1 VRSKTT
7 ARFRKLLEALPSE
20 VQDRAFEAY
29 RQFEA
34 DPFHPSL
41 RFKRVHPSLPLY
53 SARVSKGYRA
63 VGQHEG
69 DMIIWFWIGTHAQYD
84 ALIARR

>member
-1 VRSKTT
+1 
-7 ARFRKLLEALPSE
+7 

-34 DPFHPSL
+34 DPYQPSL
-41 RFKRVHPSLPLY
+41 RFKRVHPSVPLY

-63 VGQHEG
+63 VGQRDG
-69 DMIIWFWIGTHAQYD
+69 DVIVWFWIGTHAEYD
-84 ALIARR
+84 ALLERR